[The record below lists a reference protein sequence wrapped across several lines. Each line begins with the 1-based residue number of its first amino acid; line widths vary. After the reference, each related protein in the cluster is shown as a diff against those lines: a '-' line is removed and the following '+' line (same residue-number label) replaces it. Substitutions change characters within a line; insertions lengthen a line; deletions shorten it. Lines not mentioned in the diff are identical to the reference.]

1 MIAFLWFNISD
12 TYCPEQFTKQCWKN
26 PRTFS
31 LAFKILEN
39 LDKIHFRH
47 KTLSKIWIFAVWN
60 SKLPHKLVYKPHS
73 CRKHNPALLKNKD
86 KIIRSLSYTHN
97 WSFGFYCSMKTAL
110 NDSYRRIFS
119 VVKKRPSHVFAVSE
133 SCRELFKQILVLSVN
148 LKIWKLVIPIF
159 N

>member
-39 LDKIHFRH
+39 LDKIHFKH

-86 KIIRSLSYTHN
+86 KILRSLSYTHN

-110 NDSYRRIFS
+110 NDSYSICKRAQSWFKIVHQNRLKPPSSRVKI
-119 VVKKRPSHVFAVSE
+119 VVAGVVA
-133 SCRELFKQILVLSVN
+133 
-148 LKIWKLVIPIF
+148 
-159 N
+159 